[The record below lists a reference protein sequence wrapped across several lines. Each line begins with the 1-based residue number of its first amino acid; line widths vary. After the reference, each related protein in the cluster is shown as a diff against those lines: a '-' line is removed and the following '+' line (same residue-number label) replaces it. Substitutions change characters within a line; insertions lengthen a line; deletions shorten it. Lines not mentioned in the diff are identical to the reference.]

1 MEKQKQVVAYVRVTT
16 QEQTNS
22 SYSLEAQRKT
32 LREYAENGYMK
43 NAVSY
48 VRVSSEDQKKHG
60 YSIGQQITNNMQF
73 ALQNGYKLVKTFKD
87 EGISAKN
94 MDRPALQ
101 ELLAYCMDE
110 TNEVEAVIVWKLDRI
125 SRNVADY
132 TATLS
137 PFFAQNNIQLLT
149 VTDINGEGLDVEM
162 MRQISMVFAERERK
176 MTALRTKEGIR
187 GKVALGQFPYH
198 APIGYENIEI
208 KGSKYKKMVIDEE
221 NAFFVR
227 QAYNM
232 CLQGD
237 SLTTITNKLYKMGF
251 RNKHGNRH
259 PKSSVEYM
267 LHNIAYIGK
276 FYYDDVLVEDT
287 DYPPLISEA
296 TYYAVQEKLNTPSKT
311 RQLHTKFPYNECMTC
326 AKCGCYLTGEL
337 KVKKSKK
344 STREYIYY
352 HCTGN
357 RGGDCKKGS
366 YIRQEIIDE
375 AFTSVLKQ
383 ITIPENVH
391 QLVIDGLKEVH
402 KEHTKDYEMQK
413 KSIRKRI
420 DKIDKTIKSVF
431 ENGFN
436 NHDEGMMKNIE
447 EWKVERRTLFLE
459 EQEMLKA
466 TKTFFVQ
473 SNLLLN
479 FCKDCH
485 TAFLKGNAEQKR
497 KIVKMVC
504 SNFSYDGSNIVIEPN
519 PIFKAVIKNGLS
531 NKKLPELG
539 SNQQPTG

>member
-1 MEKQKQVVAYVRVTT
+1 M
-16 QEQTNS
+16 
-22 SYSLEAQRKT
+22 L
-32 LREYAENGYMK
+32 

-60 YSIGQQITNNMQF
+60 YSIGQQITNCMNF
-73 ALQNGYKLVKTFKD
+73 ALQNDYKLVKTFKD
-87 EGISAKN
+87 EGISAKDMN
-94 MDRPALQ
+94 RPALQ
-101 ELLAYCMDE
+101 DLLAYCMDE
-110 TNEVEAVIVWKLDRI
+110 ANEVKAVIVWKLDRI

-187 GKVALGQFPYH
+187 GKVALGQYPYH
-198 APIGYENIEI
+198 APIGYENLEI

-227 QAYNM
+227 QAYNL

-276 FYYDDVLVEDT
+276 FYYDDILIEDT
-287 DYPPLISEA
+287 DYPPLINEA

-311 RQLHTKFPYNECMTC
+311 RQMHTKFPYNECMTC

-337 KVKKSKK
+337 KKKKSKK
-344 STREYIYY
+344 GTKEYIYY

-375 AFTSVLKQ
+375 AFTNILKN
-383 ITIPENVH
+383 ITIPESVH
-391 QLVIDGLKEVH
+391 ELVINGLKEVH
-402 KEHTKDYEMQK
+402 KQQNQDFEMQK

-420 DKIDKTIKSVF
+420 DKIDKTLKDVF
-431 ENGFN
+431 ENGFSK
-436 NHDEGMMKNIE
+436 HDELMKKNIE
-447 EWKVERRTLFLE
+447 EWEVERRTLFFE
-459 EQEMLKA
+459 EQELLKA

-473 SNLLLN
+473 SNCLLD

-485 TAFLKGNAEQKR
+485 STFLRGDAEVKR
-497 KIVKMVC
+497 KIVQMVC
-504 SNFSYDGSNIVIEPN
+504 SNFSYDGETLDIVPN
-519 PIFKAVIKNGLS
+519 PVFKVIIKNNLS
-531 NKKLPELG
+531 NKKLPRLD

>member
-1 MEKQKQVVAYVRVTT
+1 
-16 QEQTNS
+16 
-22 SYSLEAQRKT
+22 
-32 LREYAENGYMK
+32 
-43 NAVSY
+43 
-48 VRVSSEDQKKHG
+48 
-60 YSIGQQITNNMQF
+60 
-73 ALQNGYKLVKTFKD
+73 
-87 EGISAKN
+87 
-94 MDRPALQ
+94 
-101 ELLAYCMDE
+101 
-110 TNEVEAVIVWKLDRI
+110 
-125 SRNVADY
+125 
-132 TATLS
+132 
-137 PFFAQNNIQLLT
+137 
-149 VTDINGEGLDVEM
+149 
-162 MRQISMVFAERERK
+162 MVFAERERK

-251 RNKHGNRH
+251 RNKHGKRH

-366 YIRQEIIDE
+366 YIRQELIDE

-420 DKIDKTIKSVF
+420 DKIDKTLKSVF

-436 NHDEGMMKNIE
+436 KHDEIMMKNIE
-447 EWKVERRTLFLE
+447 DWEVERKTLVLE

-485 TAFLKGNAEQKR
+485 STFLKGNAEQKR

-519 PIFKAVIKNGLS
+519 PIFKAVIKNSLS
-531 NKKLPELG
+531 NKKLPRLD

>member
-1 MEKQKQVVAYVRVTT
+1 M
-16 QEQTNS
+16 
-22 SYSLEAQRKT
+22 L
-32 LREYAENGYMK
+32 

-60 YSIGQQITNNMQF
+60 YSIGQQITNCMNF

-87 EGISAKN
+87 EGISAKDMN
-94 MDRPALQ
+94 RPALQ
-101 ELLAYCMDE
+101 DLLAYCMDE
-110 TNEVEAVIVWKLDRI
+110 ANEVKAVIVWKLDRI

-187 GKVALGQFPYH
+187 GKVALGQYPYH
-198 APIGYENIEI
+198 APIGYENLEI

-237 SLTTITNKLYKMGF
+237 SLVTITSKLYKMGF

-276 FYYDDVLVEDT
+276 FYYDDILIEDT
-287 DYPPLISEA
+287 DYPPLINEA

-311 RQLHTKFPYNECMTC
+311 RQMHTQFPYNECMTC

-337 KVKKSKK
+337 KKKKSKK
-344 STREYIYY
+344 GTKEYIYY

-375 AFTSVLKQ
+375 AFTNILKH
-383 ITIPENVH
+383 ITIPESVH
-391 QLVIDGLKEVH
+391 ELVINGLKEVH
-402 KEHTKDYEMQK
+402 KQQNQDFEMQK

-420 DKIDKTIKSVF
+420 DKIDKTLKDVF

-436 NHDEGMMKNIE
+436 KHDEGMLKNIE
-447 EWKVERRTLFLE
+447 EWKIERRTLYFE
-459 EQEMLKA
+459 EQELLKA
-466 TKTFFVQ
+466 TETFFIQ
-473 SNLLLN
+473 SNSLLE

-485 TAFLKGNAEQKR
+485 NAFLRGNAEQKR
-497 KIVKMVC
+497 KIVQMVC
-504 SNFSYDGSNIVIEPN
+504 SNFSYDGETLDIVPN
-519 PIFKAVIKNGLS
+519 PVFKVIIKNNLS
-531 NKKLPELG
+531 NKKLPRLD
-539 SNQQPTG
+539 SNQQPFD

>member
-1 MEKQKQVVAYVRVTT
+1 
-16 QEQTNS
+16 
-22 SYSLEAQRKT
+22 
-32 LREYAENGYMK
+32 MK

-366 YIRQEIIDE
+366 YIRQELIDE

-436 NHDEGMMKNIE
+436 KHDEIMMKNIE
-447 EWKVERRTLFLE
+447 DWEVERKTLVLE
-459 EQEMLKA
+459 EQELLKA

-485 TAFLKGNAEQKR
+485 STFLKGNAEQKR

-519 PIFKAVIKNGLS
+519 SIFKAVIKNSMS
-531 NKKLPELG
+531 NKKLPRLD